1 MFPRD
6 LLATIAV
13 AIHSYFVF
21 TKLRVNKMF
30 IIIWSVILVGAFALT
45 FLGEQ
50 YFSIFFI
57 GSGIGYLALVL
68 TMFYLGKCL
77 KNVKSL

>member
-1 MFPRD
+1 
-6 LLATIAV
+6 
-13 AIHSYFVF
+13 
-21 TKLRVNKMF
+21 MF